1 MMAPVGDLTVL
12 REYSCGCI
20 IYLDAKKQEIN
31 EKGIFCGHNSW
42 PQHRSALLKGRETQ
56 PSLFAAG

>member
-1 MMAPVGDLTVL
+1 MMAPNGDLTVL

-20 IYLDAKKQEIN
+20 IYLDAKQQEIN

-42 PQHRSALLKGRETQ
+42 PTHASALLKGQETQ
-56 PSLFAAG
+56 VNLFSAG